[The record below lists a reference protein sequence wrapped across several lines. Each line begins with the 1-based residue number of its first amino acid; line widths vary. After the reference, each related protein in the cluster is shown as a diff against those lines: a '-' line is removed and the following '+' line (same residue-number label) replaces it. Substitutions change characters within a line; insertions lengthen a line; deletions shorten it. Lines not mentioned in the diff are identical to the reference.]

1 MADEH
6 STGTPPAGQLSTGNV
21 AAGTAGKVTTG
32 TEVPPA
38 GGEHGFPP
46 FQKDT
51 FASQLLWLAITFG
64 LLYLI
69 ASKLAL
75 PRVGGII
82 ADRRARIDG
91 DLAEA
96 ARMKGDADAAIK
108 SYEKSLADARARAQA
123 IAAETRSRVAAETE
137 ARRKEVE
144 AGLHARLAVA
154 EETVQATRTAAM
166 ANVHGIATDA
176 AMAIVARLTGKA
188 PTEDAAALAVKK
200 ALDR

>member
-1 MADEH
+1 MADNH
-6 STGTPPAGQLSTGNV
+6 STGALSTSQVN
-21 AAGTAGKVTTG
+21 TG
-32 TEVPPA
+32 TEATPP
-38 GGEHGFPP
+38 GEHGGRFPP

-51 FASQLLWLAITFG
+51 FGSQLLWLAITFG

-96 ARMKGDADAAIK
+96 ARMKEAADAAIA
-108 SYEKSLADARARAQA
+108 SYEKSLAEARARAQA
-123 IAAETRSRVAAETE
+123 MAAETREKINAQAE

-144 AGLHARLAVA
+144 ANLHAKLADA
-154 EETVQATRTAAM
+154 EQTIATTRTAAM
-166 ANVHGIATDA
+166 ANVQGIAKDA
-176 AMAIVARLTGKA
+176 AVAIVTQLTGKA
-188 PTEDAAALAVKK
+188 PTEEAAAAAVKA

>member
-1 MADEH
+1 MADNH
-6 STGTPPAGQLSTGNV
+6 STGTPSTSQLH
-21 AAGTAGKVTTG
+21 TG
-32 TEVPPA
+32 TEATPPGA
-38 GGEHGFPP
+38 HGGGFPP

-51 FASQLLWLAITFG
+51 FGSQLLWLAISFG

-96 ARMKGDADAAIK
+96 ARMKEAADAAIA
-108 SYEKSLADARARAQA
+108 SYEKSLAGARARAQA
-123 IAAETRSRVAAETE
+123 MAAETREKVNAQAE

-144 AGLHARLAVA
+144 ANLHAKLADA
-154 EETVQATRTAAM
+154 EQKIATTRTAAM
-166 ANVHGIATDA
+166 ANVQGIAKDA
-176 AMAIVARLTGKA
+176 AVAIVTQLTGKA
-188 PTEDAAALAVKK
+188 PTEEAAAAAVKA

>member
-6 STGTPPAGQLSTGNV
+6 PTGAPDAGKLSTGTEATPP
-21 AAGTAGKVTTG
+21 
-32 TEVPPA
+32 
-38 GGEHGFPP
+38 GGHGGAFPP

-51 FASQLLWLAITFG
+51 FGSQLLWLAITFG

-91 DLAEA
+91 DLADA
-96 ARMKGDADAAIK
+96 ARMKGEADAAVA
-108 SYEKSLADARARAQA
+108 SYEKSLAEARTRAQA
-123 IAAETRSRVAAETE
+123 IAAETRSRAAAETE
-137 ARRKEVE
+137 TRRKEVE
-144 AGLHARLAVA
+144 ANLQARLTAA
-154 EETVQATRTAAM
+154 EETVQATRAAAM
-166 ANVHGIATDA
+166 ANVNSIARDA
-176 AMAIVARLTGKA
+176 AVAIVARLTGKA
-188 PTEDAAALAVKK
+188 PSEDAAALAVKK

>member
-1 MADEH
+1 MADNLH
-6 STGTPPAGQLSTGNV
+6 
-21 AAGTAGKVTTG
+21 TG
-32 TEVPPA
+32 TEATPPSEH
-38 GGEHGFPP
+38 GGGFPP

-64 LLYLI
+64 LLYYI

-96 ARMKGDADAAIK
+96 ARMKGAADAAIA
-108 SYEKSLADARARAQA
+108 SYEKSLAAARARAQA
-123 IAAETRSRVAAETE
+123 MAAETREKVNAQAE

-144 AGLHARLAVA
+144 ANLHAKLADA
-154 EETVQATRTAAM
+154 EKMIVTTRTAAM
-166 ANVHGIATDA
+166 ANVQGIAKDA
-176 AMAIVARLTGKA
+176 AVAIVTQLTGKA
-188 PTEDAAALAVKK
+188 PTDEAAAAAVKA